1 MPLEHELFDLGRV
14 ELQSGGVLPAAR
26 LAYKTYGRLNEAR
39 DNAVLLPTFYTG
51 THLRNE
57 GYFGAG
63 RAIDPARHFV
73 VSVNTL
79 GNGWSSSP
87 SNTPPPAG
95 GRYFPHV
102 TLHDNVRL
110 QFILL
115 TEVLKVRRLALV
127 AGWSMGGTRP
137 INGVRNIRIWSM
149 PFSRFARPPRPRPIT
164 SFSWRG

>member
-1 MPLEHELFDLGRV
+1 M
-14 ELQSGGVLPAAR
+14 LPAAR
-26 LAYKTYGRLNEAR
+26 LAYKTYGELNAAR

-63 RAIDPARHFV
+63 RAIDPDRHFV
-73 VSVNTL
+73 VSINML

-110 QFILL
+110 QFLLL

-127 AGWSMGGTRP
+127 AGWSMGGCQAYQYGAP
-137 INGVRNIRIWSM
+137 NIRTWST
-149 PFSRFARPPRPRPIT
+149 PFSRFARQQRPRPTT
-164 SFSWRG
+164 SFSWKG